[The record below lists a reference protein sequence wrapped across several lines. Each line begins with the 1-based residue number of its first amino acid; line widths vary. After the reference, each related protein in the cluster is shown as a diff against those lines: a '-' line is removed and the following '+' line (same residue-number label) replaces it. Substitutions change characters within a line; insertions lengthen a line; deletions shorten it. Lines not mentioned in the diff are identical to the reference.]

1 MTEAEKAPGG
11 PEDDRHAM
19 RRQAR
24 DERREARR
32 SRWGGAPIGAIILII
47 VGIVLLAENFGF
59 EPMEN
64 WWALFLL
71 IPAVGALVAAIRNY
85 RASGERIT
93 GDVISS
99 LIAAAIFAGLC
110 VAFLFDFGWSLF
122 WPILLIAIGAG
133 ILAREYWPRDD

>member
-1 MTEAEKAPGG
+1 MTEANNT
-11 PEDDRHAM
+11 PEPPRDWHAERDA
-19 RRQAR
+19 RRA
-24 DERREARR
+24 ERRG
-32 SRWGGAPIGAIILII
+32 RWGSVPIGAVILVI
-47 VGIVLLAENFGF
+47 VGLVLLAENFGF

-85 RASGERIT
+85 RDSGDRVT
-93 GDVISS
+93 GDVVGS

-122 WPILLIAIGAG
+122 WPILLIAIGLG
-133 ILAREYWPRDD
+133 ILAREYWPKND